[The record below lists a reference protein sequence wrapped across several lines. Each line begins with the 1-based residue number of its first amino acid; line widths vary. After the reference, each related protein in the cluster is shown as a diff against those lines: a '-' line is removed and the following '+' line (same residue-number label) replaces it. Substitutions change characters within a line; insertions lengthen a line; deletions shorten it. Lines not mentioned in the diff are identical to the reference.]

1 MTHSRPRMSIVT
13 PSYNQAQFLEETI
26 MSVLNQ
32 GYPDLEYVVIDGGS
46 RDGSIDVIRRHQH
59 QLAYWVSEPDGGQ
72 YEAIN
77 KGFAKT
83 TGEIM
88 AWLNSDDKYLP
99 SAFSTVGEIF
109 AAHPH
114 VEWVTTVHPL
124 TWNERGQA
132 VGVDFTGAFNARA
145 FYRGSNLPIAGTHGR
160 RWIQQ
165 ESTFWRRSLWERAG
179 GRLDVTFPHAADFE
193 LWARFFQHAELYGVN
208 ALLGGFRA
216 HGDQKSLRFREPYVE
231 EAKTVLRAYRQ
242 WPGNRGERAV
252 RELLWKLVRQYSLGD
267 VPRWLRSGLEAVGLF
282 HPAPVI
288 TWTGKEWEITSGFVL

>member
-1 MTHSRPRMSIVT
+1 MDFFKIKRDIPFMSYGRYTTTISLVT
-13 PSYNQAQFLEETI
+13 FFFAVFFLATRG
-26 MSVLNQ
+26 LN
-32 GYPDLEYVVIDGGS
+32 
-46 RDGSIDVIRRHQH
+46 
-59 QLAYWVSEPDGGQ
+59 
-72 YEAIN
+72 
-77 KGFAKT
+77 F
-83 TGEIM
+83 
-88 AWLNSDDKYLP
+88 
-99 SAFSTVGEIF
+99 
-109 AAHPH
+109 
-114 VEWVTTVHPL
+114 
-124 TWNERGQA
+124 
-132 VGVDFTGAFNARA
+132 GVDFTGAFNARA